1 MRDEAIRIPAQL
13 GSLLRSERISKKLTQ
28 AQVGAQL
35 GISVQALSK
44 LERDASRVSFE
55 RIHQL
60 CQVLGLE
67 MLLRSRTSPNSSEGG
82 W

>member
-1 MRDEAIRIPAQL
+1 MRDEAIRISAQL
-13 GSLLRSERISKKLTQ
+13 GSLLRSERVSKKLTQ
-28 AQVGAQL
+28 AEVAAQL
-35 GISVQALSK
+35 GISAQALSK

-60 CQVLGLE
+60 CRVLGLE
-67 MLLRSRTSPNSSEGG
+67 LLLRSSKPSNSPEGS